1 MSGLEVLRKIV
12 LSKGVVNNKVGV
24 VYVLKSKSSIY
35 VGYEYEYNV
44 EKQVKDLLVRARS
57 YEELGYLYESSYEV
71 LKNDKVELDIVVRCD
86 IRSKKE
92 LAELALEYMLSLGS
106 KCVNIWNP
114 VDILSGEKPG
124 VISKSKN
131 IMEYIKGIDV
141 KKNDIEG
148 NMLSGFME
156 EGCEEDEEDEGR
168 EKVKETYKLIMCEI
182 RKDKELM
189 FADKIVNKTI

>member
-1 MSGLEVLRKIV
+1 
-12 LSKGVVNNKVGV
+12 
-24 VYVLKSKSSIY
+24 
-35 VGYEYEYNV
+35 
-44 EKQVKDLLVRARS
+44 
-57 YEELGYLYESSYEV
+57 
-71 LKNDKVELDIVVRCD
+71 
-86 IRSKKE
+86 
-92 LAELALEYMLSLGS
+92 MLSLGS